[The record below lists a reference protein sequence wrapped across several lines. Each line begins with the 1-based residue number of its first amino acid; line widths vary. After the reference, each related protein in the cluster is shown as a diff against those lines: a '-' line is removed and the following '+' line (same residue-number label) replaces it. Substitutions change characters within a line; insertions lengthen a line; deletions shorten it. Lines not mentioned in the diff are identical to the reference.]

1 MRKVTFII
9 DDEKFFREDFKH
21 NNPELTEKQIDDIV
35 SDMLSF
41 KAILTLYGSGKSFNK
56 YELTDHNGVKMSM
69 RDLNGYQHG
78 IIINDCY
85 SYFEGRPYQNKAD
98 KPCGVIQI
106 IDEEV

>member
-9 DDEKFFREDFKH
+9 DDEKFFREDFK
-21 NNPELTEKQIDDIV
+21 L
-35 SDMLSF
+35 
-41 KAILTLYGSGKSFNK
+41 NK

-69 RDLNGYQHG
+69 RDLNGYQHR

-106 IDEEV
+106 IDEEI